1 VIPVD
6 SLVQLRQRL
15 DRLPSKSPERAAQVA
30 AVAQLYGVSSTTVYR
45 ALQALLNPHAAHRMD
60 RGKPRGRPQPEL
72 ERYGE
77 LIAAL
82 KLRTTNKQGRHLST
96 RQAIEILEPYGVE
109 TPQGLI
115 RAPQGV
121 LHKTTMNV
129 YVRQW
134 HLDHPRLTRQP
145 PAVRFEAE
153 PSKDCWHFAIAP
165 SDLEHIEKPNWIDPS
180 QGEPTLMLFSVVDD
194 RSGVSYME
202 YRVHA
207 LETGVTE
214 AGEDVTPFDAQSAA
228 PTAAVPAGTILVVQ
242 ADGTG
247 VPMVQPP
254 IQRPPLRL
262 GKGQKRGQKKEA
274 IVTGLYTVGPYPR
287 TPQAVVAALLQEPER
302 PESAARPRPEGKE
315 WRATLAGKAV
325 AMRRLAQRVAQR
337 DGPHIQ
343 PRVARTDGAEAL
355 QQQLVS
361 HFPEHTLVLD
371 SIHATEYLWD
381 TANALLGATHPQRV
395 TWVRAYLEPLLAGQ
409 TDAVITV
416 LEAEAHDPTCTATQ
430 RQAVRRTIGY
440 YQRNRPYM
448 RYDEYLARGWPIG
461 TGVIEGACGHRVK
474 DRMEQSG
481 MRWTKAGAQ
490 AVLDLRAVRLNGH
503 WDGYW
508 QFHRQQQH
516 QRLYDTSAPVPARAE
531 GQALEL
537 AA

>member
-1 VIPVD
+1 
-6 SLVQLRQRL
+6 
-15 DRLPSKSPERAAQVA
+15 
-30 AVAQLYGVSSTTVYR
+30 
-45 ALQALLNPHAAHRMD
+45 
-60 RGKPRGRPQPEL
+60 
-72 ERYGE
+72 
-77 LIAAL
+77 
-82 KLRTTNKQGRHLST
+82 
-96 RQAIEILEPYGVE
+96 
-109 TPQGLI
+109 
-115 RAPQGV
+115 
-121 LHKTTMNV
+121 
-129 YVRQW
+129 
-134 HLDHPRLTRQP
+134 
-145 PAVRFEAE
+145 
-153 PSKDCWHFAIAP
+153 
-165 SDLEHIEKPNWIDPS
+165 
-180 QGEPTLMLFSVVDD
+180 
-194 RSGVSYME
+194 
-202 YRVHA
+202 VHA

-287 TPQAVVAALLQEPER
+287 TPQAVVAARLQEPER

-461 TGVIEGACGHRVK
+461 TGVIEGACG
-474 DRMEQSG
+474 Q
-481 MRWTKAGAQ
+481 
-490 AVLDLRAVRLNGH
+490 
-503 WDGYW
+503 
-508 QFHRQQQH
+508 
-516 QRLYDTSAPVPARAE
+516 TSSRIH
-531 GQALEL
+531 
-537 AA
+537 